1 MVSKVSIIVPVYNVE
16 KYIRKCLNSIVNQT
30 YKNIEIIIVNDE
42 TKDNSLEI
50 CEEFKQQDNR
60 ITIIS
65 KKNQGLGLARNTG
78 IENATGDYVLFID
91 GDDYVEEKKK
101 KKTVKLIENNDCDL
115 VRFHNYR
122 ENLISG
128 EKTVRKTPLEEGVY
142 EKADIVDKLL
152 LPIIGMLPFEDG
164 NSFVGMSVWRNLY
177 NLNIIKENNIIFDS
191 ERIFIEEDILFNIK
205 YLQKIKKA
213 FVINEP
219 LYHYMVNDNSLTGKY
234 NPERFNKEMKLC
246 KEIDNRLKNTNL
258 KGKYEIRLKRKVLD
272 CARMCI
278 NTELNRKVERKE
290 KKKKIIEMLNDKE
303 FNQALKEYPINK
315 MMLKY
320 KLVLS
325 LLKYKLIFLL
335 EIVYKIFKKI

>member
-1 MVSKVSIIVPVYNVE
+1 MNKVSIIIPVYNVE
-16 KYIRKCLNSIVNQT
+16 KYIWKCLNSIVNQT

-50 CEEFKQQDNR
+50 CEEFKQKDNR
-60 ITIIS
+60 IIIIS

-78 IENATGDYVLFID
+78 IEHATGDYVLFVD
-91 GDDYVEEKKK
+91 GDDYVEENLVE
-101 KKTVKLIENNDCDL
+101 KTVKLIEDNNCDL

-122 ENLISG
+122 ENLTTG
-128 EKTVRKTPLEEGVY
+128 EKTVRKSPLEEGIY
-142 EKADIVDKLL
+142 PKNDIVEKLL
-152 LPIIGMLPFEDG
+152 LPIIGMLPFQDG

-177 NLNIIKENNIIFDS
+177 KLNIIKENNIIFDS

-205 YLQKIKKA
+205 YLQKIKQA

-234 NPERFNKEMKLC
+234 NPDRFAKEMKLC
-246 KEIDNRLKNTNL
+246 QEIDNRLKNTNL
-258 KGKYEIRLKRKVLD
+258 KGKYEIRLNRKILD

-278 NTELNRKVERKE
+278 NIELNRKASRTNKKE
-290 KKKKIIEMLNDKE
+290 KILEIINDNN
-303 FNQALKEYPINK
+303 FNHALKEYPVNK
-315 MMLKY
+315 MMIKY
-320 KLVLS
+320 KIVFF

-335 EIVYKIFKKI
+335 EIFYKCFKKI